1 MNRPL
6 LRKLCLPL
14 VVLASTA
21 ACDRSVDPA
30 VRTKLDAHDALLQEL
45 PRGFYEP
52 GLGDLMHALQLRHA
66 KLWFA
71 ASGSNWELAA
81 FELHEIHESLD
92 RVARWH
98 ADDEDVPMAASIK
111 AYMQAGRYALDQSIT
126 RRNAVEFAAAFDRF
140 TEGCNACH
148 QAAKHG
154 FIVIKRPTGEPYSNQ
169 QYAPVQSTLRNGE
182 RTPRPQP

>member
-1 MNRPL
+1 MNRSPL
-6 LRKLCLPL
+6 RTLFLSFL
-14 VVLASTA
+14 VLALAA

-30 VRTKLDAHDALLQEL
+30 VRVKLDAHDAVLQEL
-45 PRGFYEP
+45 PRDFYEP

-71 ASGSNWELAA
+71 GTQGAWDLAA

-92 RVARWH
+92 RIARWH
-98 ADDEDVPMAASIK
+98 ADNEEIPMAPSIK
-111 AYMQAGRYALDQSIT
+111 AYMQTGRYALDQSIT
-126 RRNAVEFAAAFDRF
+126 RRNQLEFTSAFDRF

-154 FIVIKRPTGEPYSNQ
+154 FIVIRRPTAEPYSNQ
-169 QYAPVQSTLRNGE
+169 QYAPASTASAQR
-182 RTPRPQP
+182 